1 MKHKADLRRQSLHE
15 QKAMEH
21 HGFFYH
27 TLVILDTVAS
37 VENVW
42 WTPLSMPRSVLSWAR
57 NESLSLIVW
66 SCRKHYRES

>member
-37 VENVW
+37 VENV
-42 WTPLSMPRSVLSWAR
+42 
-57 NESLSLIVW
+57 
-66 SCRKHYRES
+66 